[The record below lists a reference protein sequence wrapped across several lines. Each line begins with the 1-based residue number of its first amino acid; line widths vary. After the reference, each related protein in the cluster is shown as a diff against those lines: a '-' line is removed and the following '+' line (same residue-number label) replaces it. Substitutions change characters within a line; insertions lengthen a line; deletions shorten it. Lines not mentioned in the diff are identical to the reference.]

1 VKSTTHIP
9 DSESRPAAMPS
20 AGYARGAAP
29 VGAPVSTGAAM
40 EAAIREA
47 SRARAQVLDDM
58 TTAEIIE
65 ILAAAA
71 DAWRQPH
78 YVPRTRLLS
87 LLARDLRMPL
97 ALLEKGVDAIF
108 AAVNEADLHRMVAN
122 EAENPSAMDGP
133 VEFGNGRMARLLGP
147 RVIFHSLAGNVPGLS
162 VPPIVSALLA
172 RSICIVRDSD
182 RQPHLTAA
190 FLSTLADFSRD
201 LATMVIPASWR
212 AGDMGME
219 KLIFEQAQRVE
230 LTGSDT
236 TIASMVSRHPR
247 RPIVTRGARVSVGVI
262 PRQSDTDQWKDG
274 FATDIVMYEGMGC
287 LTPHVIF
294 VEGDEKRAK
303 RLTRLLGI
311 ALSRYEALYPRMPR
325 ELSLETR
332 RRSFLDAAEM
342 MAARDP
348 EAILQRG
355 RGDAFVVHYHRDA
368 PLMIGPGLRC
378 VVVTSVGDRGELLDR
393 LRRSHAPLAAVGL
406 GLETDHP
413 AYPDLACTLEGIGAT
428 LVCAPGQMQSPPIQ
442 WAQDGHK
449 RLADLLEWRPG
460 E

>member
-1 VKSTTHIP
+1 MKSTPHISLP
-9 DSESRPAAMPS
+9 QPSPTTIGGISRS
-20 AGYARGAAP
+20 GP
-29 VGAPVSTGAAM
+29 VSVPVSTAAAM
-40 EAAIREA
+40 EQAIREA
-47 SRARAQVLDDM
+47 SRARAHVIETM

-71 DAWRQPH
+71 NAWRQPH
-78 YVPRTRLLS
+78 YGPRARLLS

-97 ALLEKGVDAIF
+97 ALLDKGLEAIF
-108 AAVNEADLHRMVAN
+108 GAVSERELRRMVEN
-122 EAENPSAMDGP
+122 ESENPLALDEP
-133 VEFGNGRMARLLGP
+133 VECGRVARLLGP
-147 RVIFHSLAGNVPGLS
+147 RIVFHSLAGNVPGLS
-162 VPPIVSALLA
+162 IPPIVSALLA

-201 LATMVIPASWR
+201 LAAMVIPASWR

-230 LTGSDT
+230 LTGSDS

-247 RPIVTRGARVSVGVI
+247 RPIVTRGSRVSVGVV

-294 VEGDEKRAK
+294 VEGDEKRGK
-303 RLTRLLGI
+303 RLARLLGI
-311 ALSRYEALYPRMPR
+311 ALSRYEALYPRIPR
-325 ELSLETR
+325 EMALEAR

-342 MAARDP
+342 MAARDRDD
-348 EAILQRG
+348 ILQRG

-368 PLMIGPGLRC
+368 PVVIGPGLRC
-378 VVVTSVGDRGELLDR
+378 IVVATVEDRADLYDR

-413 AYPDLACTLEGIGAT
+413 AYPDLAHSLESLGAT
-428 LVCAPGQMQSPPIQ
+428 LICAPGQMQAPPIA
-442 WAQDGHK
+442 WAQDGHR
-449 RLADLLEWRPG
+449 RLADLLEWRTVEDG
-460 E
+460 LGS